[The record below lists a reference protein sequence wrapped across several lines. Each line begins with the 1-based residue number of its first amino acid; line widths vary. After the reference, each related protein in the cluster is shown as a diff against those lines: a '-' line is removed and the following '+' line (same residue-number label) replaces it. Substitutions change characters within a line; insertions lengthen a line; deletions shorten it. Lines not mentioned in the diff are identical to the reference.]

1 MGTNRIRINYWL
13 MPLAWLYG
21 ACVRFRNFLF
31 DHGVLPSVRFSMP
44 VICVGNITV
53 GGTGKTPHVE
63 YLIRLLAGKYRVAVL
78 SRGYKRKS
86 KGFILADQNTSE
98 DELGDEP
105 FQMKRKFGTAI
116 SVAVDA
122 DRRHG
127 ISTLM
132 SVIKTPPLDVVILD
146 DAFQHRY
153 VSAGMNI
160 ALIDYHRLIYNDRLL
175 PAGRL
180 RESVSGIERA
190 HAIVITKCPKDIS
203 PEEQLGIGQALRV
216 SKGGKLFFSTLTYGT
231 LQPLY
236 GGKAMTLEEM
246 RESDV
251 KALLMT
257 GIASPEQIEEDLE
270 PYVELTSLR
279 FADHHDF
286 TMSDIKKVS
295 EEFRRLDVNKKI
307 IITTEKD
314 SVRLKEGMFDG
325 ETAKAVYVL
334 PVVVGF
340 IGGSESFDK
349 EILNYVRKDLRD
361 SSLSERQSAQKNG
374 DSHNSRVGTGQVGG

>member
-1 MGTNRIRINYWL
+1 MGANRIRINYWL

-31 DHGVLPSVRFSMP
+31 DHGALPSVRFSMP

-86 KGFILADQNTSE
+86 KGFILADQNMSE
-98 DELGDEP
+98 GELGDEP

-180 RESVSGIERA
+180 REPVKGIERA

-203 PEEQLGIGQALRV
+203 PEEQHGIGQALGV

-246 RESDV
+246 RESGV

-295 EEFRRLDVNKKI
+295 EEFRRLDAKNKI

-314 SVRLKEGMFDG
+314 SVRLKEGMLDG

-340 IGGSESFDK
+340 IGGSENFDK

-361 SSLSERQSAQKNG
+361 SSLSERQSAQ
-374 DSHNSRVGTGQVGG
+374 